1 MEEGKGFS
9 SIQLGLAENTSR
21 WAFLHSY
28 SLLKLPKSQI
38 RKYMGL
44 AYKIR

>member
-28 SLLKLPKSQI
+28 GLLKLPKKPNPKI
-38 RKYMGL
+38 HGL
-44 AYKIR
+44 GP